1 MRGIN
6 LENIFLIEQIT
17 GAGYDVHNV
26 GFYKKELDDVKQA
39 VYDYCTNKRFKI
51 TGEQNHGADK
61 VSIYTEYD
69 GTFRIT
75 KKLLNWI
82 D

>member
-26 GFYKKELDDVKQA
+26 GFYKKFDDARQA
-39 VYDYCTNKRFKI
+39 VYGYCANNRFKI
-51 TGEQNHGADK
+51 TGEQNHGTDK

-69 GTFRIT
+69 GIFRIT
-75 KKLLNWI
+75 KKPLNWI